1 MIDENGDIEKCFY
14 CGEDADTKDHIIPV
28 SFYYSGKRKGRHLTS
43 EYGKENL
50 ISSCRECNSIAG
62 NKVFDDVYEKKDFIQ
77 QRLKFKYKKVINLPF
92 WSEEEIKE
100 MGSSLRKDI
109 RIEQLARKWVLNRI
123 DYPNEVYSKIRLT
136 KEMAYFLQKHF

>member
-28 SFYYSGKRKGRHLTS
+28 SFYYSGKRKGRHLTA

-50 ISSCRECNSIAG
+50 IASCRECNSIAG

-109 RIEQLARKWVLNRI
+109 RIEQLARKWILNRI
-123 DYPNEVYSKIRLT
+123 DYPNEIYPKIRLT
-136 KEMAYFLQKHF
+136 KEIAYFLQKHF